1 MKPYFSSITLILLS
15 FLLVGC
21 SENDDMKNNKVEPC
35 KDIVLSRS
43 QQNIV
48 DSQARFAF
56 EFFKETSAW
65 VGPQNVVISPLSLS
79 IDLAMLANGAGDS
92 TYNDIVKAIKL
103 PNTTPN
109 ELNALYKMLVDEL
122 LEADSRVEL
131 SISNGMWNNIDVN
144 IKDAF
149 ATNIMTN
156 YDATIQTLDFN
167 DEAKTKEIINGW
179 ASKKTSG
186 KITDIFEEENITANG
201 KLILCNAVYF
211 NGRWDVVFDKNNTQ
225 KKPFNNISN
234 LKYNVETMHSETSEF
249 MFGSTETANII
260 RLPYGN
266 KAFSMYFIVPTFK
279 EGDNG
284 ISRLLYDHFVE
295 SLDYDWWISA
305 KEKMNPKQ
313 LSITI
318 PKFKIDTKCPS
329 IGLTML
335 RDLAPLV
342 LSPNLSRMT
351 DSDINTIII
360 DQFNSIE
367 VAENGTT
374 AASVTKIT
382 AEITAAPID
391 VFKVDRPFI
400 FLVEEQ
406 STGAILFMG
415 KVVKL

>member
-1 MKPYFSSITLILLS
+1 MKLYFSSITLVLLS
-15 FLLVGC
+15 LLLVGC
-21 SENDDMKNNKVEPC
+21 SENNDMKNDNVEPC

-43 QQNIV
+43 QKNIV

-56 EFFKETSAW
+56 DFFKETSAW
-65 VGPQNVVISPLSLS
+65 AGPQNMVISPLSLS
-79 IDLAMLANGAGDS
+79 IDLAMLANGAGDD
-92 TYNDIVKAIKL
+92 TYNDIAKAIKL
-103 PNTTPN
+103 PNTTPD
-109 ELNALYKMLVDEL
+109 ELNALYKTLVDEL
-122 LEADSRVEL
+122 LEADSRVDL
-131 SISNGMWNNIDVN
+131 SISNGMWNNTDVN

-149 ATNIMTN
+149 ATNITAN

-167 DEAKTKEIINGW
+167 DEAKTKKIINGW

-186 KITDIFEEENITANG
+186 KITDIFGEKKITANS

-211 NGRWDVVFDKNNTQ
+211 NGRWDIVFDKNNTQ
-225 KKPFNNISN
+225 KKPFNNIAN
-234 LKYNVETMHSETSEF
+234 LKYNVETMRSETSEF
-249 MFGSTETANII
+249 MFGSTETANIL

-284 ISRLLYDHFVE
+284 ISQLLYDHFVKN
-295 SLDYDWWISA
+295 LDYDWWISA

-318 PKFKIDTKCPS
+318 PKFKIETQCPS
-329 IGLTML
+329 IGLTIL

-367 VAENGTT
+367 VAESGTI
-374 AASVTKIT
+374 AASVTKI
-382 AEITAAPID
+382 EGNISAAPVDI
-391 VFKVDRPFI
+391 FQIDRPFI